1 MLVQSSFQR
10 ETIELFFSKEYKNDT
25 RAYFRDSFYMNAIEY
40 LHEALASRL
49 ASKGNV
55 FLCQV
60 DDCVLTAVRQG
71 LGIRGAQI
79 DSIQVTAFTE
89 TSNRPMEHDRGET
102 CSHHFSIWMW
112 VVYDESYRESFDP
125 AELSLVQ
132 PRNGTYLK
140 YKQMGQLSEAVEV
153 YLTGK
158 LKGKGNHDED
168 DLDSECGTRVPH
180 LHNFPHLTI
189 VDVRVEDAVREI
201 ISEEYEKMKKDHHT
215 PREDSDLESSRG
227 WLDSTQS
234 DCVSQST
241 EVDEHSMKW

>member
-1 MLVQSSFQR
+1 MPVQSSFQR
-10 ETIELFFSKEYKNDT
+10 ETIELYFSKEYKNGT
-25 RAYFRDSFYMNAIEY
+25 RPDSRDIFYMEAIEY
-40 LHEALASRL
+40 LREALASRL

-60 DDCVLTAVRQG
+60 DDCVVTAVRKG
-71 LGIRGAQI
+71 LGIRGAII

-89 TSNRPMEHDRGET
+89 TSNCLMEHDRGET
-102 CSHHFSIWMW
+102 CSHYGIWMW

-140 YKQMGQLSEAVEV
+140 YKQMGQLAEAVEV

-158 LKGKGNHDED
+158 LKGKGKVDDD

-180 LHNFPHLTI
+180 LHSFPHLTI
-189 VDVRVEDAVREI
+189 VDVRVEDAVRDI
-201 ISEEYEKMKKDHHT
+201 ISEEYEKMKKDHDALQ
-215 PREDSDLESSRG
+215 EDLESSQG
-227 WLDSTQS
+227 WTDSIQS
-234 DCVSQST
+234 DCVSQNT
-241 EVDEHSMKW
+241 EVDEHT